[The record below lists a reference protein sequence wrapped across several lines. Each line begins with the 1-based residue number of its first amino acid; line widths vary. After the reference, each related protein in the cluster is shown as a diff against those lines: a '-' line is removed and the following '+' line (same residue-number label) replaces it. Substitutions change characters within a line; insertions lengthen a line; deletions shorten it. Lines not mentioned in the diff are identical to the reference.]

1 MDRLPPA
8 AGFFDPTPMI
18 LLQNIQF
25 DGAPV
30 NLFIQGQRICRI
42 LPFPETGGLTAD
54 ETVDCTGKAVI
65 PGFVNMHTHA
75 AMVLLRGITEDVP
88 LHDWLSRIWA
98 MEAKMDEEFI
108 YWGTK
113 LACLEMIKSGTT
125 TFNDQYWFAPFARD
139 AAVEM
144 GIRPYISFVILDN
157 FDKETAEKQRR
168 KCLKLYERSLDWS
181 EASHL
186 AMSVHSVYT
195 VSEEMI
201 LWASDFAR
209 EHGMKLHI
217 HVSETEKEDIDCRK
231 AHNGLSPT
239 EYLDSLGVLGPHVIA
254 AHSLWLSDHD
264 VELMGR
270 HKVNCVHNINSN
282 AKLSSGYCFRYDE
295 LRDAGANVC
304 LGTDGASSSNNLDML
319 ETMKTTALF
328 QKAWRKDPSRMPLH
342 ELMDA
347 ATINGGRALG
357 IDTGE
362 IREGALADLSIVDI
376 DNSYFLSPGSFL
388 ANLVYTAHSDVIS
401 SVIAQ
406 GRFVMRD
413 RVVEGEAEILSEAR
427 KVLKQIL

>member
-1 MDRLPPA
+1 
-8 AGFFDPTPMI
+8 MI
-18 LLQNIQF
+18 LLKNILH
-25 DGAPV
+25 DGSPV
-30 NLFIQGQRICRI
+30 NLFIDGQRIFRI
-42 LPFPETGGLTAD
+42 LPAPDTGGIVPD
-54 ETVDCTGKAVI
+54 ETVDCTGRAVI
-65 PGFVNMHTHA
+65 PGFINMHTHA

-88 LHDWLSRIWA
+88 LHQWLSRIWEI
-98 MEAKMDEEFI
+98 EARIDETFI

-113 LACLEMIKSGTT
+113 LACLEMIRSGTT
-125 TFNDQYWFAPFARD
+125 TFNDQYWFAPYARQ

-144 GIRPYISFVILDN
+144 GIRPFISFVILDK

-168 KCLKLYERSLDWS
+168 KCLRLYERSLGWS
-181 EASHL
+181 DASHL

-201 LWASDFAR
+201 LWASQFAV

-217 HVSETEKEDIDCRK
+217 HVSETEKENIDCMK
-231 AHNGLSPT
+231 AHGGLTPT

-254 AHSLWLSDHD
+254 AHALWLTDHD

-270 HKVNCVHNINSN
+270 NHVNCVHNINSN
-282 AKLSSGYCFRYDE
+282 AKLSSGYRFRYED
-295 LRDAGANVC
+295 LRKAGANIC
-304 LGTDGASSSNNLDML
+304 LGTDGAASSNNLDML
-319 ETMKTTALF
+319 ETMKTSALF
-328 QKAWRKDPSRMPLH
+328 HKACTGDPACMPLG

-347 ATINGGRALG
+347 ATVNGARALG
-357 IDTGE
+357 IDTGQV
-362 IREGALADLSIVDI
+362 REGAIADLSIVDI

-413 RVVEGEAEILSEAR
+413 RLVEDEQEILAEAR
-427 KVLKQIL
+427 KVLRQI